1 MFTKACEYA
10 IKAMIFI
17 AIQSQ
22 IKNRTGL
29 NEIAIGIDSPL
40 PFTAKILQKLVK
52 SKLIES
58 QKGPSGGF
66 AISEDAAAS
75 IRLSDIVTAIDG
87 TLFYNKC
94 ALGFDTCNDDQPCSL
109 HYKYKDLKTGI
120 KEMIEQTT
128 LADLTKDISSGLS
141 FLKRPGMLS

>member
-22 IKNRTGL
+22 GRNRIGL

-52 SKLIES
+52 SKLIDS

-66 AISEDAAAS
+66 AISEAASAS
-75 IRLSDIVTAIDG
+75 IRLSDIVSAIDG
-87 TLFYNKC
+87 TLLYNKC
-94 ALGFDTCNDDQPCSL
+94 ALGFDSCNDDEPCSL
-109 HYKYKDLKTGI
+109 HYKYKDLRIGLK
-120 KEMIEQTT
+120 KMIEQTT
-128 LADLTKDISSGLS
+128 LADLTKDINSGLS
-141 FLKRPGMLS
+141 FLKRTNVLS